1 MKVSLKLHE
10 NLRTSQFEYS
20 EYKYDMIKGL
30 LNSNPNLGKCLSSIQ
45 TLRDLKVNRLVNL
58 IFA

>member
-10 NLRTSQFEYS
+10 NLHTSQFEYS